1 MARKRKK
8 VKTDDLDLLPVMNL
22 FSILI
27 PFLLSVAV
35 FQKMAIVEVNMP
47 TRSEMNMDNPPPPPD
62 NQALSLTV
70 AITADGL
77 EIWARGGSLPK
88 IYTKE
93 MITYRCKS
101 DNIPFRVDPSQ
112 FDEQNP
118 VKCKNSEPASIYE
131 KEIIHVFGLEKKSEK
146 DPGKIMKAVYNE
158 NDSVIIDAE
167 TNFVPTIA
175 SIKTGDIYATLDLAS
190 GRKADAEFTAGLR
203 EDFLS
208 GYDMLAKTLISI
220 HNKFA
225 DAPDGENI
233 IVLADDKIAF
243 DKVINVM
250 DVAREA
256 GFFKIQLAKLGG
268 N

>member
-8 VKTDDLDLLPVMNL
+8 VKTEDLDLLPVMNL

-62 NQALSLTV
+62 DQSLSLSV

-77 EIWARGGSLPK
+77 AIWARGGSFPK

-101 DNIPFRVDPSQ
+101 DNEPFRVDPAQ
-112 FDEQNP
+112 FSESNP
-118 VKCKNSEPASIYE
+118 VKCKNGEAATKYE
-131 KEIIHVFGLEKKSEK
+131 KEVIHLFGLEKKSET
-146 DPGKIMKAVYNE
+146 DPGTIMTALYNE
-158 NDSVIIDAE
+158 NDSVVIDASG
-167 TNFVPTIA
+167 NFIPDVA
-175 SIKTGDIYATLDLAS
+175 QIKTGDIYATLDAGS
-190 GRKADAEFTAGLR
+190 GRKAD
-203 EDFLS
+203 EDFVTTLTKQYLS
-208 GYDMLAKTLISI
+208 GYDMLAKDLIAI
-220 HNKFA
+220 HNRFGEL
-225 DAPDGENI
+225 PDGENI
-233 IVLADDKIAF
+233 IVVADDKIAF

-256 GFFKIQLAKLGG
+256 GFWKIQLAKLGG
-268 N
+268 S

>member
-47 TRSEMNMDNPPPPPD
+47 TRSEMNMKNPPPPPD
-62 NQALSLTV
+62 DQSLSLSV
-70 AITADGL
+70 AITGDGL
-77 EIWARGGSLPK
+77 AIWARGGSFPK

-101 DNIPFRVDPSQ
+101 DNIPFRVDPAQ
-112 FDEQNP
+112 FTDENP
-118 VKCKNSEPASIYE
+118 VKCKNGEAASKYE

-146 DPGKIMKAVYNE
+146 DPGTLMKAVYNE
-158 NDSVIIDAE
+158 LDSVIVDVSG
-167 TNFVPTIA
+167 NFVPQLALVKAGEIF
-175 SIKTGDIYATLDLAS
+175 ATLDPGS
-190 GRKADAEFTAGLR
+190 GRKADDIFITKLHE
-203 EDFLS
+203 EYLS
-208 GYDMLAKTLISI
+208 GYDMLAKDLIAI
-220 HNKFA
+220 NNRFG
-225 DAPDGENI
+225 DLPDGSNI
-233 IVLADDKIAF
+233 IIVADDNIAF

-256 GFFKIQLAKLGG
+256 GFWKIQLAKLGG
-268 N
+268 S